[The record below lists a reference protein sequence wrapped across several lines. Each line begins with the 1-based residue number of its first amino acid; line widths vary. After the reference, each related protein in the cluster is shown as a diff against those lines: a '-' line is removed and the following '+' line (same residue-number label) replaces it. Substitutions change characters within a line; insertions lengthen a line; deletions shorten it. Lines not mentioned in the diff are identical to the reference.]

1 MFSSFE
7 LDPVS
12 VIWKTKLSIKM
23 ENNNFTHQIKLT
35 GSSPIQMERILV
47 PKTLIMTQ
55 REDGDP
61 LVFKWNLKICFMV
74 RIKFILYNLLHDI
87 YVATTF

>member
-1 MFSSFE
+1 
-7 LDPVS
+7 
-12 VIWKTKLSIKM
+12 M

-61 LVFKWNLKICFMV
+61 LVFK
-74 RIKFILYNLLHDI
+74 
-87 YVATTF
+87 